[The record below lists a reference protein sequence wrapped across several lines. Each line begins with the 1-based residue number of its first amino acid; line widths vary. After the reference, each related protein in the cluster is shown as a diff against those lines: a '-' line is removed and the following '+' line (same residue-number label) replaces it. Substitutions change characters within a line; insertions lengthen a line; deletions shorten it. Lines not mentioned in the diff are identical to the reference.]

1 MDSPYK
7 KPFANFMYLV
17 RIYLKYASGWFV
29 VVAISTLIAPIQAY
43 IDVVVIRDAI
53 NAVSDGNTL
62 QEIMG
67 KIGVLLGI
75 YIVTILIDNLIET
88 YVGEKINVS
97 ITNRINKD
105 IYVKVLHTDYQYFD
119 KPEFYENYTWTLNSF
134 YQQTFSAVQ
143 MIWRFLMV
151 VLTLGTLITLMATIN
166 IPVILFVGGN
176 VLLTTFLNMKNNK
189 EIYAKNQESLPF
201 QRKLSYIQRIFY
213 IKDYALGLKATKVNQ
228 TFLKQYDQTSDQL
241 TAVIQKH
248 RTRITRYS
256 FISNTI
262 NTTQQ
267 MLTLGYLCYCV
278 MNNKLNLGELTALF
292 YASATLKGHMDNFFQ
307 LLSQTQNLNLYTQK
321 IRAFFE
327 MKSEI
332 EVKEGKLLA
341 PPPQQALAVEADNLS
356 FQYQEDAAFILNRV
370 NVSIKAGQK
379 VAIVGENGV
388 GKSTLAKLLLRLYD
402 PHSGVIRINGQ
413 DIKDYQVE
421 QLRACIGV
429 AFQDS
434 VMYAMSVRENIG
446 VYHTDLEE
454 AAIQEIVR
462 KLKITKILE
471 KNNATLETPLTKEFD
486 PDGIVLSGGE
496 RQIIAL
502 ARVLVQPLGLL
513 ILDEASSSLDP
524 LMEYEL
530 NKTILEETK
539 DATVILIAHRLSTVR
554 DADNI
559 FVLADGSIKEQGN
572 HNELMLA
579 KGKYYEMF
587 TKQAENYI
595 KA

>member
-29 VVAISTLIAPIQAY
+29 VVALSTLIAPIQAY

-75 YIVTILIDNLIET
+75 YIVTILMDNLIET

-176 VLLTTFLNMKNNK
+176 VLLATLLNMKNNK

-201 QRKLSYIQRIFY
+201 QRRLSYIQRIFY

-241 TAVIQKH
+241 TAVIEKH
-248 RTRITRYS
+248 RTRITGYS
-256 FISNTI
+256 FLSNTI

-321 IRAFFE
+321 IRAFFA

-332 EVKEGKLLA
+332 EGKEGKLPA
-341 PPPQQALAVEADNLS
+341 PPPQQALAIEADNLS

-370 NVSIKAGQK
+370 NLSIKAGQK

-402 PHSGVIRINGQ
+402 PHSGMIRINGQ
-413 DIKDYQVE
+413 DIKDYQIE

-446 VYHTDLEE
+446 VYHTNLEE
-454 AAIQEIVR
+454 AAIQEVVR

-471 KNNATLETPLTKEFD
+471 KNKATLETPLTKEFD
-486 PDGIVLSGGE
+486 SDGIVLSGGE

-530 NKTILEETK
+530 NKTILEETR

-559 FVLADGSIKEQGN
+559 FVLADGEIKEQGN
-572 HNELMLA
+572 HNELMQA